1 MVRQGQSV
9 IIGQQIGRVGST
21 GQSSGPH
28 LHFEQLKD
36 GIGNA
41 NKVESYFNGV
51 PSGITSDGSAA
62 TGPIY
67 VEGPVSSPVDVVSQN
82 RCPGVSGVRFDGL
95 LRFFARG
102 LDEQLIQYY
111 YSDGAWNW
119 QAITPSAILGSPG
132 AHVDGDTLRVYV
144 MGSDGTP
151 WQYSFVSGSSS
162 WQRTH
167 LPGDPRRHRRHTG
180 CPRRRRH
187 AAGLRQRH
195 RRHPVAVLLCQRL
208 IVVAAHP
215 PTRQDHLIAEARP
228 MKARCVRRSA
238 AAMVI
243 TLIATALST
252 LVSNPARAAGP
263 RPLFQLPFPCHESW
277 NLHTYYGHDDYDI
290 DMTAN
295 TDVTEGRPIL
305 AAYGGTVASA
315 GWDTNGGWFVRIDHG
330 AGWQTRYLH
339 MIESPMVGE
348 GQSVII
354 GQQIGRVGSTGQSSG
369 PHLHFEQL
377 EDGIGNANKVESYFN
392 GVPSGITSDG
402 SAATG
407 PIYVEGPV
415 SSPVDV

>member
-1 MVRQGQSV
+1 M
-9 IIGQQIGRVGST
+9 
-21 GQSSGPH
+21 
-28 LHFEQLKD
+28 
-36 GIGNA
+36 N
-41 NKVESYFNGV
+41 
-51 PSGITSDGSAA
+51 
-62 TGPIY
+62 
-67 VEGPVSSPVDVVSQN
+67 
-82 RCPGVSGVRFDGL
+82 
-95 LRFFARG
+95 
-102 LDEQLIQYY
+102 
-111 YSDGAWNW
+111 
-119 QAITPSAILGSPG
+119 
-132 AHVDGDTLRVYV
+132 
-144 MGSDGTP
+144 
-151 WQYSFVSGSSS
+151 
-162 WQRTH
+162 
-167 LPGDPRRHRRHTG
+167 
-180 CPRRRRH
+180 
-187 AAGLRQRH
+187 
-195 RRHPVAVLLCQRL
+195 
-208 IVVAAHP
+208 
-215 PTRQDHLIAEARP
+215 
-228 MKARCVRRSA
+228 ARCVRRSA

-377 EDGIGNANKVESYFN
+377 KDGIGNANKVESYFN
-392 GVPSGITSDG
+392 GCVRG
-402 SAATG
+402 A
-407 PIYVEGPV
+407 V
-415 SSPVDV
+415 